1 MESKKPDTCEM
12 CHRVE
17 FENPTMEKWSCYTLC
32 TKCSDSVS
40 EYISENIHCSCNDR
54 CPEEDQ

>member
-40 EYISENIHCSCNDR
+40 EYISENIQ
-54 CPEEDQ
+54 PEEDQ